1 MEYHY
6 YRDAR
11 NNYLVIPCP
20 EDRRQESYQY
30 RMLAA
35 NTIPGI
41 LPCALRYVDGKG
53 YLYYEITSRQ
63 ALGRLY
69 EDRGIEKKQ
78 AEEVLRSLAEA
89 QMRLGSYLLD
99 ASGIITDPFL
109 IFYDFAT
116 GKCSFVYYP
125 EEREKEEKEGLFRF
139 LAGRLAG
146 ASGEEDGLKARL
158 EELDRLSLDRNFLL
172 TEELLAYAL
181 SGPTVPEPETEEN
194 GEREERESRER
205 DARMPYEEEELTDET
220 EEQYPQKQKE
230 DSGAN
235 DRKTKFGKSILLFVL
250 SVSCLV
256 SGTAL
261 QWMRLR
267 QMFQAQADLTARW
280 SIPALLLISLIFAA
294 LGIMSGYRTEQ
305 KKHREEDLLSALEEE
320 NRMIPAVEFR
330 GEFRNDPEDRSFAE
344 RLIRNGNYSG
354 KLYGQGNMR
363 QIRIDLR
370 RLPCTVGTDRRFA
383 DAVVGEDSVSRLHA
397 RFERIPEEARQEEG
411 ETPGAIRVVD
421 LNSRNGTFV
430 NGRRL
435 LPNETAIL
443 IPNDEL
449 RIGSAEFVYR

>member
-1 MEYHY
+1 MEYCY

-20 EDRRQESYQY
+20 EDKGQGSYQY

-69 EDRGIEKKQ
+69 EDRGMEKKQ

-89 QMRLGSYLLD
+89 QARLGSYLLD

-109 IFYDFAT
+109 IFYDFAA

-125 EEREKEEKEGLFRF
+125 EEREEEETGIFRF
-139 LAGRLAG
+139 LAGRLFGSAG
-146 ASGEEDGLKARL
+146 AEEEGLAARL
-158 EELDRLSLDRNFLL
+158 EELDRLSRDKNFLL

-181 SGPTVPEPETEEN
+181 SGRAVREPEDS
-194 GEREERESRER
+194 GEREEQEIRER
-205 DARMPYEEEELTDET
+205 DVPAEYEEKELAEEAEET
-220 EEQYPQKQKE
+220 FLQKNMEK
-230 DSGAN
+230 SGN
-235 DRKTKFGKSILLFVL
+235 GDRKTRFGKSILLFAL
-250 SVSCLV
+250 SVCCLV

-267 QMFQAQADLTARW
+267 QMFLAQADLIVRW
-280 SIPALLLISLIFAA
+280 SIPVLLLFSLIFAA
-294 LGIMSGYRTEQ
+294 LGIMSGYRAEQ
-305 KKHREEDLLSALEEE
+305 KKHREEDLLSAREEE

-330 GEFRNDPEDRSFAE
+330 GELRNDPEDGSFAE
-344 RLIRNGNYSG
+344 RLIRNSSYSG
-354 KLYGQGNMR
+354 KLYGQGSSR
-363 QIRIDLR
+363 QTRIDLR
-370 RLPCTVGTDRRFA
+370 RLPCTAGTDRRFA
-383 DAVVGEDSVSRLHA
+383 DAVIAEDSVSRLHA
-397 RFERIPEEARQEEG
+397 RFERIPEEERQGEE

-435 LPNETAIL
+435 LPNETAVL
-443 IPNDEL
+443 LPGDEL
-449 RIGSAEFVYR
+449 RMGSAEYVYR